1 MRHQGSLGRQ
11 LVRQIDEVTGW
22 LDEAVQVV
30 LIVVMAA
37 IFVLMMTQVLL
48 RYVIHSPIIWIE
60 EAAAYLLPLLALWG
74 TAVCLRHGSHIKV
87 DFFLDAM
94 PRRLRQIVSIG
105 ISLLIFYF
113 ALKLVQA
120 GLVLME
126 LGRNELATS
135 QAFSLYWPRLSIVI
149 GGVLIMVQAANQILR
164 ELVSPGPD
172 PESGRISRS
181 STDAAR

>member
-1 MRHQGSLGRQ
+1 MSEGSLGRRV
-11 LVRQIDEVTGW
+11 VRQIDQVTGW
-22 LDEAVQVV
+22 LDEAVQRI

-37 IFVLMMTQVLL
+37 IFVLMITQVLL

-87 DFFLDAM
+87 DFILEAM
-94 PRRLRQIVSIG
+94 PRRLRQIISIG
-105 ISLLIFYF
+105 ILLLILYF

-126 LGRNELATS
+126 LGRNELAVS

-149 GGVLIMVQAANQILR
+149 GGVLIMVQAVNQILR
-164 ELVSPGPD
+164 EVVSPGAGLQA
-172 PESGRISRS
+172 GR
-181 STDAAR
+181 TNQV